1 MATIGMVLLIAC
13 ANVANLL
20 LVRTEGRA
28 QELAVRAAIGA
39 GRGRLAREMLVESLL
54 LGLLGGAAGIAFAIA
69 ALKLVLTMNPAKLPR
84 LELIAVDATSLV
96 FTLVVSVAAGLA
108 FGAIPVLKHA
118 RVRLAEALRAGGRNA
133 SAGRDRNITRNTLT
147 IVQVALA
154 LVLLIGSGLMI
165 RTFQSMRRVQPGFTE
180 PATLQTLRI
189 AIPGDVAADD
199 ARVLL
204 TQQSLVD
211 ALAALP
217 GVSSVSLIN
226 GLPMTGFSSQ
236 DPVAASDHTYRREP
250 DPAAAPLHQDGP
262 EDVPGAGHA
271 ARRGPRLRLDGHPP
285 EARRRADLRQLRP
298 RVLGLGGRGDRQA
311 DPLESERPLER
322 SHRRGRRHPPRR
334 RRPAG
339 SLDRLLAAAG
349 HTSR

>member
-1 MATIGMVLLIAC
+1 MVPLRFDRAKVRLAGYNFQAIGRLRPGVTLAQVDADVARMIGIALAKFPPPEGMSIKMMEDARLGPNVRPLLDDLVGDIGKSLWVVMATIGMVLLIAC

-69 ALKLVLTMNPAKLPR
+69 ALKLVLTMNPARLPR
-84 LELIAVDATSLV
+84 LELIAVDTTSLV

-118 RVRLAEALRAGGRNA
+118 RVRLAEALRGGGRNA
-133 SAGRDRNITRNTLT
+133 SASRDRNITRNTLT

-180 PATLQTLRI
+180 PATLQTLR
-189 AIPGDVAADD
+189 
-199 ARVLL
+199 
-204 TQQSLVD
+204 
-211 ALAALP
+211 
-217 GVSSVSLIN
+217 
-226 GLPMTGFSSQ
+226 
-236 DPVAASDHTYRREP
+236 
-250 DPAAAPLHQDGP
+250 
-262 EDVPGAGHA
+262 
-271 ARRGPRLRLDGHPP
+271 
-285 EARRRADLRQLRP
+285 
-298 RVLGLGGRGDRQA
+298 DR
-311 DPLESERPLER
+311 
-322 SHRRGRRHPPRR
+322 HPRR
-334 RRPAG
+334 RRQGRRPRAPH
-339 SLDRLLAAAG
+339 AAG
-349 HTSR
+349 ASSTRWRPCPASRRSA